1 MARLSRP
8 EKDTGKTMK
17 FKNLLFALLVLAL
30 PEFILALGTPAK
42 PSLLNLGN
50 NGSVLPILRDGLDSG
65 RSGRYLIHLDTMEVD
80 TGVVLLNILGRP
92 IKSYTDTIGTLS
104 ISFRDSNGTD
114 TNSIVL
120 KWQGNALPKGD
131 GAWVNMDSITCT
143 VPTSNASGNWITR
156 RGLVVVDSAKY
167 TAIRFF
173 ARNALGSS
181 VGRKASIKDAVLI
194 SRPLTNFFKN
204 ED

>member
-1 MARLSRP
+1 M
-8 EKDTGKTMK
+8 KIKT
-17 FKNLLFALLVLAL
+17 LLFALLVLAL

-42 PSLLNLGN
+42 PTMLHLDNRGT
-50 NGSVLPILRDGLDSG
+50 VLPILRDGLDSG
-65 RSGRYLIHLDTMEVD
+65 TGKGRYLIHLDTGEVD
-80 TGVVLLNILGRP
+80 TGVILLNILGRP
-92 IKSYTDTIGTLS
+92 IKSYTDTIGALS

-114 TNSIVL
+114 TNSVVL
-120 KWQGNALPKGD
+120 KWQGNSLPDGKGV
-131 GAWVNMDSITCT
+131 WVNMDSITCT
-143 VPTSNASGNWITR
+143 VPTTNTAGNWLAR

-181 VGRKASIKDAVLI
+181 VNRKSSIKDAVLI
-194 SRPLTNFFKN
+194 SRPLTNFFKD